1 MTCGPWWGSFD
12 VHHNDKPQP
21 SGGAIATVTNI
32 TTRVANID
40 RAVAAIK
47 THNTQDVVVWEW
59 YGLTLRSRFN
69 WDNFARVLD
78 RIDPDTGAVLDTVT
92 VRARR
97 WDEDPAPKFYL
108 VLDTNDVVQD
118 DVDTLD
124 VVFGSALT
132 VLLLHAYGE

>member
-1 MTCGPWWGSFD
+1 M
-12 VHHNDKPQP
+12 
-21 SGGAIATVTNI
+21 ATVTNI

-40 RAVAAIK
+40 GAVAAIK

-69 WDNFARVLD
+69 WDNFARILD

-97 WDEDPAPKFYL
+97 WDEDPALKFYL

-124 VVFGSALT
+124 AVFGSALT